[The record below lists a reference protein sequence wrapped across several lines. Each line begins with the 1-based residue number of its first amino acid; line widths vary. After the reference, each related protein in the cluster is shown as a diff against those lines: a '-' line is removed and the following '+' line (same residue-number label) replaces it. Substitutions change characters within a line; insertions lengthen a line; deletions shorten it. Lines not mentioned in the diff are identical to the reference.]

1 MNTNLFGNRLHLS
14 RRDLHIKLIDL
25 AAQVGVSQS
34 YLSKIETGRAKNVSF
49 DLVEAL
55 AKALGVR
62 PEYLLGWSDDPLGEG
77 DTISSSTEGRVV
89 YQVASPGEYRAMQQL
104 LAIWPELTEDDRR
117 FLIDFAGKLGRTGN
131 VRIIE

>member
-55 AKALGVR
+55 AQALGVR

-77 DTISSSTEGRVV
+77 NTISSAADGRVV
-89 YQVASPGEYRAMQQL
+89 YQVANPGEYRAMQEL
-104 LAIWPELTEDDRR
+104 LGIWPELTDDDKRL
-117 FLIDFAGKLGRTGN
+117 LIDMATKFRRGNN
-131 VRIIE
+131 VRIVE

>member
-1 MNTNLFGNRLHLS
+1 MNANLFGNRLHLS

-77 DTISSSTEGRVV
+77 STISSAADGRVV
-89 YQVASPGEYRAMQQL
+89 YQVANPGEYRAMQEL
-104 LAIWPELTEDDRR
+104 LGIWPELTDDDKRL
-117 FLIDFAGKLGRTGN
+117 LIDMATKFRRGNN
-131 VRIIE
+131 VRIVE

>member
-34 YLSKIETGRAKNVSF
+34 YLSKIETGRAKNVSL
-49 DLVEAL
+49 DLIEAL

-77 DTISSSTEGRVV
+77 NTISSAVDGRVV
-89 YQVASPGEYRAMQQL
+89 YQVSNPGEYRAMQEL
-104 LAIWPELTEDDRR
+104 LGIWPELTDDDKRL
-117 FLIDFAGKLGRTGN
+117 LIDMATKFRRGNN

>member
-77 DTISSSTEGRVV
+77 NTISSAADGRVV
-89 YQVASPGEYRAMQQL
+89 YQVANPGEYRAMQEL
-104 LAIWPELTEDDRR
+104 LGIWPELTDDDKRL
-117 FLIDFAGKLGRTGN
+117 LIDMATKFRRGNN
-131 VRIIE
+131 VRIVE